1 MRIGVYGLG
10 RFGYFW
16 ASLLASHLSST
27 DSSGTGSLEA
37 TVKAYNRNPDRP
49 TPEGVKRVSVEEL
62 AGCDTI
68 FLCVAISAVEPVVRE
83 LSPHLEPG
91 TTVAD
96 TCSVKRY
103 PVDLMRRHLPDGVGI
118 LATHPMFGPDSAKHG
133 IAGLPLIYWP
143 ERYAA
148 VARHGAPGGL
158 SGPGLHAE
166 QDEKDTQDDTA
177 GVDWWPEWFASVGL
191 RTIRM
196 SPDEHDHEAAYTQGI
211 THFIGRVLDDLS
223 VRPSPIGTVG
233 YQKIL
238 DVVEQTCN
246 DPLQLFLDLQRYNPY
261 TTEMRAKL
269 KASLERVLAQFD
281 EQ

>member
-1 MRIGVYGLG
+1 
-10 RFGYFW
+10 
-16 ASLLASHLSST
+16 
-27 DSSGTGSLEA
+27 
-37 TVKAYNRNPDRP
+37 
-49 TPEGVKRVSVEEL
+49 
-62 AGCDTI
+62 
-68 FLCVAISAVEPVVRE
+68 AVEPVARE
-83 LSPHLEPG
+83 LAPHMRPG
-91 TTVAD
+91 TVVVD
-96 TCSVKRY
+96 TCSVKLY
-103 PVDLMRRHLPDGVGI
+103 PVDVMRRHLPEEVGI
-118 LATHPMFGPDSAKHG
+118 LATHPMFGPDSAKNG
-133 IAGLPLIYWP
+133 IEGLPLIYWP
-143 ERYAA
+143 ERS
-148 VARHGAPGGL
+148 VARDEHGAQGGGEEPG
-158 SGPGLHAE
+158 
-166 QDEKDTQDDTA
+166 